1 MIRLAKQEELGR
13 MLEIY
18 DGAKAYMIKTGNPT
32 QWNGAYP
39 DEETLMKDIQ
49 KEQLFVMEDSE
60 TIYGCFA
67 LIGGEDPT
75 YAVVEGGN
83 WKSDSPYG
91 TIHRIASDGSKRAV
105 FKECIEYARETYN
118 HLRVDTHEDNGPMQK
133 VILENGFTYQ
143 GIIYIEDGTP
153 RLAYEWIEEAI

>member
-1 MIRLAKQEELGR
+1 MIRLAKPKELGR
-13 MLEIY
+13 ILEIY
-18 DGAKAYMIKTGNPT
+18 DSAKAYMIKTGNPT

-39 DEETLMKDIQ
+39 DKETLLEDIR
-49 KEQLFVMEDSE
+49 KNQLFVMEDSE
-60 TIYGCFA
+60 KIYGCFA

-75 YAVVEGGN
+75 YAVVEGGR
-83 WKSDSPYG
+83 WKSESPYG

-105 FKECIEYARETYN
+105 FKECIEFARETYN
-118 HLRVDTHEDNGPMQK
+118 HLRVDTHEDNHPMQK

>member
-1 MIRLAKQEELGR
+1 M
-13 MLEIY
+13 
-18 DGAKAYMIKTGNPT
+18 
-32 QWNGAYP
+32 
-39 DEETLMKDIQ
+39 
-49 KEQLFVMEDSE
+49 
-60 TIYGCFA
+60 
-67 LIGGEDPT
+67 
-75 YAVVEGGN
+75 VEGGS
-83 WKSDSPYG
+83 WKSDRPYG